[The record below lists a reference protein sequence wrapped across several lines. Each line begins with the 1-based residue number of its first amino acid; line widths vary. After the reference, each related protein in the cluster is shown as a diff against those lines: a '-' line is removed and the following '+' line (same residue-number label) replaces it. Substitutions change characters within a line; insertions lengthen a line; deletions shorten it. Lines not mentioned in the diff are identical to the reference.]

1 MAKITKTKPATT
13 KPAQAAT
20 GPVDWNAE
28 SARIDAAAKSKGG
41 SWGDQ
46 VKRAGD
52 AAAANTPAGE
62 LLRKACGDAGAQA
75 LIEQS
80 RNVLAKLP
88 RLAQCI
94 AAGTPWCSAAGMS
107 TDGRRKED
115 ASVVVA
121 LAGLGAGNSRQK
133 EVVAHAAA
141 RYPGG
146 ANAQMPAA
154 LEALAFFGIVRR
166 KEGGK
171 RNADYELRDSKRAE
185 KLMPVS

>member
-1 MAKITKTKPATT
+1 MAKSTKTATAPAIAKGQT
-13 KPAQAAT
+13 
-20 GPVDWNAE
+20 VLDWNAE
-28 SARIDAAAKSKGG
+28 SARIETAAKSKGG

-46 VKRAGD
+46 VQRAGK
-52 AAAANTPAGE
+52 AAADNTPAGE

-94 AAGTPWCSAAGMS
+94 AAGTPWCSAAGMGA
-107 TDGRRKED
+107 DGRRKED

-133 EVVAHAAA
+133 EVVAHAHS

-154 LEALAFFGIVRR
+154 LEALAFFGIVKR